1 MINTVTTTATKNSN
15 VTSTHFMS
23 FRSTKKIGRRMK
35 SKLFSLMVKL
45 NEEENLL
52 IFFQAEAFDSD

>member
-1 MINTVTTTATKNSN
+1 
-15 VTSTHFMS
+15 
-23 FRSTKKIGRRMK
+23 MK